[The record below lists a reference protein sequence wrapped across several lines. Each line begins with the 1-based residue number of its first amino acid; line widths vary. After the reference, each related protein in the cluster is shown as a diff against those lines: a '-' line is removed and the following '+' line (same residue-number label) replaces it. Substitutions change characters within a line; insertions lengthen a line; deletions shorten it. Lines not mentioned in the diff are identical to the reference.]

1 MTCNTS
7 SDLLALHKEVVS
19 LRNAK
24 PLSFD
29 TVSIAND
36 TQKKFQAI
44 FLSWSLFICLLLGIG
59 GLGFMIFLCHFYL
72 AEIIRTLEMQKQ
84 S

>member
-29 TVSIAND
+29 TASIEND
-36 TQKKFQAI
+36 ILKKLQAVFPFMTLVYI
-44 FLSWSLFICLLLGIG
+44 SLTG
-59 GLGFMIFLCHFYL
+59 GL
-72 AEIIRTLEMQKQ
+72 A
-84 S
+84 